1 MDIFPMIELILLSAA
16 ALSVAVTASVR
27 NKRRFD
33 PVADSEASPI
43 VSPRPTA
50 D

>member
-33 PVADSEASPI
+33 PVPARIRKRHP
-43 VSPRPTA
+43 
-50 D
+50 